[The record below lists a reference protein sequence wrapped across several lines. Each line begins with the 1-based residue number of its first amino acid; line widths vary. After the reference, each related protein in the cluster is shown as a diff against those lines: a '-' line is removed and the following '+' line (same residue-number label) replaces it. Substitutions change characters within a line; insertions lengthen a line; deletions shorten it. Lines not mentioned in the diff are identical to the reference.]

1 LEEEKAE
8 MMVVEEEKEKNKVE
22 KEEKVM
28 IIIYQYLEV
37 EKVEMTVVKMKMKE
51 EEEEKQ
57 EETVGVAELG
67 ETLTLYQELGE
78 EGDQCQILGEGEE
91 ELGEG
96 DRDQCQVLLVGE
108 GEEEMGDD
116 QEEEQVLSQMTKFL
130 KGPLLP
136 LTKPLMKGLLDWM
149 LKCWPGL
156 LK

>member
-1 LEEEKAE
+1 MTVVKMKMEEEEEKA
-8 MMVVEEEKEKNKVE
+8 
-22 KEEKVM
+22 
-28 IIIYQYLEV
+28 
-37 EKVEMTVVKMKMKE
+37 EMTVVKMKMEEEEEKAKMMVMKMKMEE

-96 DRDQCQVLLVGE
+96 DRDQCQVLQVGE

-116 QEEEQVLSQMTKFL
+116 QEEEQVLSQMTKCL
-130 KGPLLP
+130 QGPLSPLMKP
-136 LTKPLMKGLLDWM
+136 LTKALLERM
-149 LKCWPGL
+149 LKCWPSL

>member
-1 LEEEKAE
+1 MTVVKMKIEEEEEKA
-8 MMVVEEEKEKNKVE
+8 
-22 KEEKVM
+22 
-28 IIIYQYLEV
+28 
-37 EKVEMTVVKMKMKE
+37 EMTVVKMKMEEEAEKEEMTVVKMKMEEEEEKAKMMVMKMKMEE

-96 DRDQCQVLLVGE
+96 DRDQCQVLQVGE

-130 KGPLLP
+130 KGPPSKMTMRL
-136 LTKPLMKGLLDWM
+136 
-149 LKCWPGL
+149 
-156 LK
+156 